1 MPALALVV
9 LTMLLFIS
17 QSLRAAPPAHLLFYA
32 VDYPP
37 FIIVNPDGSITGKD
51 IETIQAA
58 YAEKGIHVEFAT
70 APWKRILKGMQH
82 GSIVGTS
89 TCSRRPEREPYMLF
103 SEKISEVRQTALSLY
118 STNTDAIKELK
129 HLNQFS
135 VVTVEGWSVDTQLTN
150 LRIAHTRTSSPDDAI
165 RQVVNNRVQIFY
177 SGQQSTLFRASQ
189 MGYGGLLKSAPLEDV
204 PIIDY
209 FLCISKHYPNA
220 DQLLHLFNQGLKE
233 IKQNGILASILEKYH
248 Q

>member
-9 LTMLLFIS
+9 LTILLFFP
-17 QSLRAAPPAHLLFYA
+17 QPLRAATPAQLLFYA

-37 FIIVNPDGSITGKD
+37 FIIVSPDGSITGKD

-58 YAEKGIHVEFAT
+58 YAAMDIQVDFAT

-103 SEKISEVRQTALSLY
+103 SEKISEVRQAALSLY
-118 STNTDAIKELK
+118 STNTDAIKELR

-135 VVTVEGWSVDTQLTN
+135 VVTVEGWSLDTQLTN
-150 LRIAHTRTSSPDDAI
+150 LRIAHARVPSPDDAI
-165 RQVVNNRVQIFY
+165 RQLVNNRVQIFY
-177 SGQQSTLFRASQ
+177 SGQQSTLFRANQ
-189 MGYGGLLKSAPLEDV
+189 MGYGGLLKSTPLEDV

-209 FLCISKHYPNA
+209 FLCISKHYPDA
-220 DQLLHLFNQGLKE
+220 EKLLRLFNQGLKE
-233 IKQNGILASILEKYH
+233 IEQNGVLAAILEKYH